1 MNRRFAERASGVDRH
16 DLIRLA
22 ADHDLIVRPG
32 RKAEVRRSDPHL
44 PVALLDQPGD
54 LARAVLP
61 PARLDRIALH
71 RRRALQ
77 RGRAVSAMRDPLVG
91 DGS

>member
-16 DLIRLA
+16 DLVRFA

-44 PVALLDQPGD
+44 PVALLDHPGD

-61 PARLDRIALH
+61 PARLDRNS
-71 RRRALQ
+71 
-77 RGRAVSAMRDPLVG
+77 SAQKASFAAWPCCKRHA
-91 DGS
+91 